1 MELRK
6 AISELER
13 EWGMGRSH
21 EIERVAKSVSDL
33 QD

>member
-1 MELRK
+1 MELGE

-13 EWGMGRSH
+13 EWGISHSH
-21 EIERVAKSVSDL
+21 EIERVARSVSDL